1 MPKIVQ
7 LSRHVADL
15 IAAGEVVER
24 PASVVKELVENS
36 IDAGASKVTIEIRHG
51 GVTMIRVSDNG
62 SGIAPEDVPV
72 MFLRHA
78 TSKVVGEDDL
88 NSIATLGF
96 RGEALASI
104 ASMMQLVRAVHAE
117 QYGGGQ

>member
-1 MPKIVQ
+1 MGIIKLLDEEVSQ
-7 LSRHVADL
+7 L

-24 PASVVKELVENS
+24 PSSVVKELVENS

-72 MFLRHA
+72 MFLRHII
-78 TSKVVGEDDL
+78 SVSFPKIKFFL
-88 NSIATLGF
+88 FLGNDYIHYF
-96 RGEALASI
+96 EN
-104 ASMMQLVRAVHAE
+104 
-117 QYGGGQ
+117 